1 MAKWFQKLPMNRKA
15 LFIMAMVALVVF
27 FGLCPL
33 FFFHLWAYPLGWLLG
48 STAELLAYLSLMYFS
63 DSLFKK
69 NDAQRSLSATM
80 AAGSAGLRIL
90 LYAVVL
96 VVAGI
101 CTFKPEWFHGFDAFN
116 FYTTAAGLLPMLG
129 VIFFTQ
135 LYEIK
140 HVSSTPQGSD
150 AKPTE
155 GDQK

>member
-1 MAKWFQKLPMNRKA
+1 MAA
-15 LFIMAMVALVVF
+15 VALIVF
-27 FGLCPL
+27 IGLCPL
-33 FFFHLWAYPLGWLLG
+33 FFFRLWAYPLGWLFG
-48 STAELLAYLSLMYFS
+48 SIAELLAYLSLMYFS

-69 NDAQRSLSATM
+69 NDAQRALSATM

-90 LYAVVL
+90 LYAAVL

-116 FYTTAAGLLPMLG
+116 FYTTAAGLLPMLA

-135 LYEIK
+135 FYEFK